1 MGVLNAL
8 SPGNGMAA
16 YLQIHKKYL
25 ENGEGL
31 DGEFINLKL
40 AELSD
45 VMYESNRKV
54 AAFWTNGSRNAR
66 GINKGIRMST
76 GKLMVQVIEE
86 DFISKL
92 QKSLNFTD
100 SSGNKKSNSLKNYFT
115 FGTMKPIATKDQE
128 NTLVKQDTKI
138 KYADE
143 IPFCN
148 IIIVAK
154 GDHKVFNS
162 GGTTTFKPEEIVQ
175 LKLKGVKFL
184 TDLFSVAVGQ
194 RIADKV
200 LDLMIFQGVEDW
212 KVV

>member
-92 QKSLNFTD
+92 QKNAFKEFAKSEGKL
-100 SSGNKKSNSLKNYFT
+100 GGQNKIPRLANDRK
-115 FGTMKPIATKDQE
+115 IADFLE
-128 NTLVKQDTKI
+128 
-138 KYADE
+138 
-143 IPFCN
+143 
-148 IIIVAK
+148 
-154 GDHKVFNS
+154 
-162 GGTTTFKPEEIVQ
+162 
-175 LKLKGVKFL
+175 KLK
-184 TDLFSVAVGQ
+184 
-194 RIADKV
+194 I
-200 LDLMIFQGVEDW
+200 
-212 KVV
+212 